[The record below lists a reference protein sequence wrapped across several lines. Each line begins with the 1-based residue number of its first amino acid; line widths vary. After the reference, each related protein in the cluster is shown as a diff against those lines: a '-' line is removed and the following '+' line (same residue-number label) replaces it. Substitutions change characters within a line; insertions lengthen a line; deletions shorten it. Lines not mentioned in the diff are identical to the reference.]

1 MTARRKSTLSG
12 WHKPMMSLLSDS
24 THVIASVMVTLALL
38 GLFWRP
44 KPRAGRLEDRLARL
58 GLQIEHRMG
67 PEEDE
72 QKRAGEA
79 LQRALAELDTLKRR
93 QGLSFLKRLLLST
106 GANRSLARHVIATL
120 TVGLVAFAL
129 LILMGLLPVL
139 AMFLAIAIGIAL
151 PILYL
156 LRLSRQR
163 MRVFA
168 DELPGA
174 LDLIVRGIRAGLPL
188 LECFQMVVEEWDEP
202 LRSEFQRVTNDMDMG
217 LSIRD
222 ALVRFADR
230 VPVFEVRL
238 FSIVIAL
245 QAQSGGNLS
254 EVLSGLADMLREKGK
269 LQAKIRSMTSESR
282 TSALI
287 IGAIP
292 VLLIAAISLLAP
304 EFLRPLFEYRLGNI
318 ILMLC
323 GVWMFAG
330 FIFMRAMMR
339 VEL

>member
-1 MTARRKSTLSG
+1 MIAALSET
-12 WHKPMMSLLSDS
+12 
-24 THVIASVMVTLALL
+24 THVIASLMVSLSLLA
-38 GLFWRP
+38 LFWRP
-44 KPRAGRLEDRLARL
+44 GPGAGQLEKRLARL
-58 GLQIEHRMG
+58 GLHSEPMAGH
-67 PEEDE
+67 EADD
-72 QKRAGEA
+72 QKRAQEA
-79 LQRALAELDTLKRR
+79 LQRALAELETLKTREGR
-93 QGLSFLKRLLLST
+93 SILQRLLSSA
-106 GANRSLARHVIATL
+106 GANRSPARHVIVTL
-120 TVGLVAFAL
+120 SLGLVSFFGLILVGLP
-129 LILMGLLPVL
+129 PVGAML
-139 AMFLAIAIGIAL
+139 AAAGIGVGG

-156 LRLSRQR
+156 VHLSRQR

-168 DELPGA
+168 EELPGA

-202 LRSEFQRVTNDMDMG
+202 LRSEFQRIANDMDMG

-254 EVLSGLADMLREKGK
+254 EVLSGLAGMLREKAK
-269 LQAKIRSMTSESR
+269 LQAKIRSMTSEAR
-282 TSALI
+282 TSTLI
-287 IGAIP
+287 IGSIP
-292 VLLIAAISLLAP
+292 IFLVSAISLLAP
-304 EFLRPLFEYRLGNI
+304 DFLKPLCDHPTGNI

-323 GVWMFAG
+323 GGWMLAG
-330 FIFMRAMMR
+330 LMFMRAMMR